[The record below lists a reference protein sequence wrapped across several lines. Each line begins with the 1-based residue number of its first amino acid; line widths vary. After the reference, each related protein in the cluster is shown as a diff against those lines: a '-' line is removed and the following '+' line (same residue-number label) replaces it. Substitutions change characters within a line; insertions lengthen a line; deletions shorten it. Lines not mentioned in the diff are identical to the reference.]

1 MWVNFLILPSPFLW
15 RVGGQNPGSDDGD
28 GSNDVI
34 ESCNCANS
42 AKGSMPATAAAVPA
56 STKFKLRELGKS

>member
-1 MWVNFLILPSPFLW
+1 MGGSTFLWMWVNFLILPSPFLW

-34 ESCNCANS
+34 ES
-42 AKGSMPATAAAVPA
+42 
-56 STKFKLRELGKS
+56 